1 MKTVSLLLKRILNNP
16 FMFILTV
23 CQTAIIS
30 AAVLGVYNA
39 NVISHA
45 CEAAVQGENRMIY
58 RSFSPDVE
66 DEFSEKQIADI
77 MSECKDYLGTSFV
90 ADSFTYL
97 GENASLEIA
106 RKNLAGEYIPDEL
119 FKRSKYED
127 IVATYFYNEITLKSI
142 KYPLK
147 NGNWDDIYSEK
158 NGAVPCFV
166 GGKNSSEYRV
176 GDVISGF
183 TFNSDGNE
191 IVSVNYY
198 VAGILKDPLFL
209 LSANVGSTDVQ
220 RAMKISETFDVGISE
235 PLVIVT
241 NSSLSEKYDIEK
253 LHIRKNYFVFFD
265 GKTTDEQMEKYAV
278 MLGDTCAAV
287 DKDMIISEELE
298 ITIGAEVSLPIV
310 FLLLIIS
317 LCSIISVS
325 VISFINSLDEYKI
338 YCIFGCTARKML
350 LINVLYC
357 ACYLAVSG
365 IISAGL
371 TRLLSMLVFDR
382 FRPYFV
388 NSFEVSA
395 MLSAAFAITA
405 FVSILIPFL
414 LQKKKSIKELLLE
427 TTN

>member
-58 RSFSPDVE
+58 RSFSPDIE

-127 IVATYFYNEITLKSI
+127 IAATYFYNEITLKSI

-158 NGAVPCFV
+158 TARC
-166 GGKNSSEYRV
+166 R
-176 GDVISGF
+176 
-183 TFNSDGNE
+183 
-191 IVSVNYY
+191 
-198 VAGILKDPLFL
+198 A
-209 LSANVGSTDVQ
+209 LSAV
-220 RAMKISETFDVGISE
+220 KIHRNTVSETLFRV
-235 PLVIVT
+235 
-241 NSSLSEKYDIEK
+241 
-253 LHIRKNYFVFFD
+253 
-265 GKTTDEQMEKYAV
+265 
-278 MLGDTCAAV
+278 
-287 DKDMIISEELE
+287 
-298 ITIGAEVSLPIV
+298 
-310 FLLLIIS
+310 LLL
-317 LCSIISVS
+317 
-325 VISFINSLDEYKI
+325 
-338 YCIFGCTARKML
+338 TAM
-350 LINVLYC
+350 
-357 ACYLAVSG
+357 
-365 IISAGL
+365 
-371 TRLLSMLVFDR
+371 
-382 FRPYFV
+382 
-388 NSFEVSA
+388 
-395 MLSAAFAITA
+395 
-405 FVSILIPFL
+405 
-414 LQKKKSIKELLLE
+414 E
-427 TTN
+427 TKL

>member
-58 RSFSPDVE
+58 RSFSPDIE

-106 RKNLAGEYIPDEL
+106 RKNLAGEYVPDEL

-127 IVATYFYNEITLKSI
+127 IAATYFYNEITL
-142 KYPLK
+142 
-147 NGNWDDIYSEK
+147 
-158 NGAVPCFV
+158 
-166 GGKNSSEYRV
+166 
-176 GDVISGF
+176 
-183 TFNSDGNE
+183 
-191 IVSVNYY
+191 
-198 VAGILKDPLFL
+198 
-209 LSANVGSTDVQ
+209 
-220 RAMKISETFDVGISE
+220 

-278 MLGDTCAAV
+278 MPGDTCAAV

-298 ITIGAEVSLPIV
+298 ITIGAEVSLPI
-310 FLLLIIS
+310 
-317 LCSIISVS
+317 
-325 VISFINSLDEYKI
+325 
-338 YCIFGCTARKML
+338 
-350 LINVLYC
+350 
-357 ACYLAVSG
+357 
-365 IISAGL
+365 
-371 TRLLSMLVFDR
+371 
-382 FRPYFV
+382 
-388 NSFEVSA
+388 
-395 MLSAAFAITA
+395 AFCC
-405 FVSILIPFL
+405 
-414 LQKKKSIKELLLE
+414 
-427 TTN
+427 